1 MSVDHLL
8 MIGFGGPTKPGEVV
22 PFLEELTRGLPIP
35 PARLRDVAHH
45 YEMVGGRSPY
55 NEYTLRLFN
64 KLEAGLRA
72 RGVTVPMFLGMRH
85 WHPFLKDTIA
95 DIARRDLTHGL
106 GVILA
111 PHRSDASFNKYVR
124 AVDEAKAAASTHALQ
139 YTYLPP
145 WYDHPLFI
153 EAQADE
159 VRKTLST
166 LSPKSQRA
174 AHLLFSA
181 HSIPVEMA
189 QQSRYVEEIACSSRA
204 VATRLHHPSWSI
216 AYQSRSGNPR
226 QPWLEPDVASEMR
239 RLHASGV
246 RQVVVVPIGFL
257 CDNVEVL
264 FDLDV
269 GAREEAA
276 RIGIGFARAS
286 TVMDHP
292 TFVEMFAQLIGTS
305 LEAPANI
312 SR

>member
-1 MSVDHLL
+1 MSLDHLL
-8 MIGFGGPTKPGEVV
+8 LIGFGGPTKPEEIT
-22 PFLEELTRGLPIP
+22 PFLEEVTRGLPIP
-35 PARLRDVAHH
+35 PARINEVAHH
-45 YEMVGGRSPY
+45 YEVVGGRSPY

-64 KLEAGLRA
+64 KLEAALRA
-72 RGVTVPMFLGMRH
+72 RDVTVPMFLGMRH

-95 DIARRDLTHGL
+95 GIARRDLTHGL

-124 AVDEAKAAASTHALQ
+124 AVDEAKAAASTPAPQ

-145 WYDHPLFI
+145 WHDHPLFI

-166 LSPKSQRA
+166 LHSTDRPSV
-174 AHLLFSA
+174 HVLFSA

-189 QQSRYVEEIACSSRA
+189 QQSRYVEEIECSSRT
-204 VATRLHHPSWSI
+204 VATVLSHESWSV

-226 QPWLEPDVASEMR
+226 QPWLEPDVASAMR
-239 RLHASGV
+239 TLHARGV

-269 GAREEAA
+269 EAREEAT
-276 RIGIGFARAS
+276 RIGLGFARAS

-292 TFVEMFAQLIGTS
+292 RFVQMLAQLIEGA
-305 LEAPANI
+305 LRPQPV

>member
-1 MSVDHLL
+1 MAVDHMLL
-8 MIGFGGPTKPGEVV
+8 IGFGGPTKPEEIT
-22 PFLEELTRGLPIP
+22 PFLEEVTRGLPIP
-35 PARLRDVAHH
+35 PARINEVAHH
-45 YEMVGGRSPY
+45 YEVVGGRSPY
-55 NEYTLRLFN
+55 HEYTLRLFKN
-64 KLEAGLRA
+64 LEASLRA
-72 RGVTVPMFLGMRH
+72 RGVAVPMFLGMRN

-111 PHRSDASFNKYVR
+111 PHRSDASFDKYVR

-145 WYDHPLFI
+145 WHDHPLFI

-166 LSPKSQRA
+166 LNATDRQA
-174 AHLLFSA
+174 AHVLFSA

-189 QQSRYVEEIACSSRA
+189 QQSRYVEEIECSSRL
-204 VATRLHHPSWSI
+204 VAAQLAHSAWSV

-226 QPWLEPDVASEMR
+226 QPWLEPDVSAAMHA
-239 RLHASGV
+239 LHARGV

-269 GAREEAA
+269 EAREAA
-276 RIGIGFARAS
+276 KRIGLEFARAS

-292 TFVEMFAQLIGTS
+292 AFVEMFAQLIGAS
-305 LEAPANI
+305 LEAPANN
-312 SR
+312 SG